1 MLLSPVE
8 LLLVFFAGVGHLNR
22 AAADIGRHLGD
33 VKHHPH
39 LLLDDGGDSTVG
51 DGDLGCIQDDPQLL
65 LLHSLSQQTHHSHH
79 LVLISENLQ
88 TQSSLN
94 LWICLFCV

>member
-8 LLLVFFAGVGHLNR
+8 LLLVLLARVGHLDR
-22 AAADIGRHLGD
+22 AATDVGRHLGE
-33 VKHHPH
+33 VKHHLH
-39 LLLDDGGDSTVG
+39 LLLDDGDSNGG

-65 LLHSLSQQTHHSHH
+65 LLHSLSQQAHHSHH